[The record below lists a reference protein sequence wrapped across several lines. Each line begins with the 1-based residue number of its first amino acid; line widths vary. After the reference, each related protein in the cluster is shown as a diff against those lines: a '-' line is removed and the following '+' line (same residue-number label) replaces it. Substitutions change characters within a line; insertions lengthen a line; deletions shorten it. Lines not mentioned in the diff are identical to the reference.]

1 LFNRPFGYFSVSLRQ
16 FLTNKDQSMWKS
28 LGQFILKY
36 RIALLIILIAA
47 TAFMGFEAK
56 KIQLNYEFANAIP
69 TDHPK
74 YIAYQQF
81 RKKFGEDGNLLVI
94 GIQTDKLFNEKIFN
108 DYRQLAADIKKVQG
122 VEDIISLT
130 TAINLVKNEQA
141 EKFNPQVIFGDQPL
155 SQAEIDSIKNVF
167 LSLRFYRGLIYN
179 PETNAWL
186 MGIHINK
193 NVLNSKKRE
202 SVVAQIT
209 SLAESFGKKHS
220 LEMHLSGLPLIR
232 TLLATR
238 IAGEMKWF
246 LLISIILSAIIL
258 LLFFRS
264 VSSMLLSIAVVGIG
278 VVWSLGTMVLMDYKI
293 TLLTALI
300 PPLVV
305 VIGIPNCI
313 YFLNK
318 YHVSYNETGDQ
329 KEALIRMVD
338 RMGIVT
344 LFCNITAAIGFAVFF
359 LTRSQVLKEFGAV
372 AGVNIM
378 VLFFISLI
386 LIPVVLSFLPKP
398 KTRHTRYLENP
409 RLRRWLDRLERWSL
423 NHRKFIYSV
432 TAIILIVSVIG
443 MLRLESN
450 GYIVDDLPKT
460 DKIYTDLKFFE
471 NNFEGVM
478 PLEIIVDTKKKRGVN
493 NPGNLVKIDSLSRFL
508 AAMPEIGRPLNIT
521 EGLKF
526 ANQSF
531 NEDTNYTMPS
541 EFDLAN
547 LKPYLESNKDSS
559 ETSNSFNK
567 LIASF
572 IDSNKQQARISVSM
586 RDVGSYRLPQILDTI
601 QNTAEML
608 FNMDSV
614 TYVLELDS
622 LKKTLRADSV
632 QTIDSSRLKQNA
644 TIQLTGAS
652 VTFLEGSNFIINGL
666 KESIMWAFI
675 LIAVCMMYLFRS
687 FRILLCSL
695 IPNIIPLVITAGVM
709 GWLGVRIKPSTVL
722 IFSIALGIAIDV
734 TIRFLVN
741 YKQELPRNNYN
752 MKQTVIETIHGTGIS
767 IIYTSLVLIAGF
779 IIFCFS
785 GFGGT
790 QSLGWLTSL
799 TLVTATI
806 TNLVLLPSL
815 LITFIKKKK

>member
-1 LFNRPFGYFSVSLRQ
+1 
-16 FLTNKDQSMWKS
+16 MWKS

-36 RIALLIILIAA
+36 RIVVLILLIGI
-47 TAFMGFEAK
+47 TAFMAYEARK
-56 KIQLNYEFANAIP
+56 LELSYEFANAIP

-74 YIAYQQF
+74 YKAYQEF

-94 GIQTDKLFNEKIFN
+94 GIQTDKLFEEKVFN
-108 DYRQLAADIKKVQG
+108 DYIRLVRDIKNVQG
-122 VEDIISLT
+122 VEDVISLT
-130 TAINLVKNEQA
+130 TAINLIKNQET
-141 EKFNPQVIFGDQPL
+141 EKLNSRVIFGDPPL
-155 SQAEIDSIKNVF
+155 SQSEIDSCKNVF
-167 LSLRFYRGLIYN
+167 YSLPFYRGLLYN
-179 PETNAWL
+179 PGSNAWL
-186 MGIHINK
+186 LGVNINK
-193 NVLNSKKRE
+193 GVLVSKKRE
-202 SVVAQIT
+202 STVAQIT
-209 SLAESFGKKHS
+209 SLSNGFGEKHF
-220 LEMHLSGLPLIR
+220 LKIHLSGLPLIR
-232 TLLATR
+232 TVLAKR
-238 IAGEMKWF
+238 IADEMQWF
-246 LLISIILSAIIL
+246 LMISVILSAIIL

-264 VSSMLLSIAVVGIG
+264 VTSMLLSIAVVGIG
-278 VVWSLGTMVLMDYKI
+278 VIWSLGTMVLMDYKI

-329 KEALIRMVD
+329 TKALVKMVD

-372 AGVNIM
+372 AGLNIM
-378 VLFFISLI
+378 ALFFISLI
-386 LIPVVLSFLPKP
+386 IIPSVLSFLPAP
-398 KTRHTRYLENP
+398 KSRHTKYLDNP

-423 NHRKFIYSV
+423 NHRKFIYGV
-432 TAIILIVSVIG
+432 TAVVLIVAVIG
-443 MLRLESN
+443 IIRLESN

-471 NNFEGVM
+471 NNFKGVM
-478 PLEIIVDTKKKRGVN
+478 PLEIVVDTKKKRGVTR
-493 NPGNLVKIDSLSRFL
+493 NLTNLLKIDSLSQFL
-508 AAMPEIGRPLNIT
+508 AAMPEIGRPLTIT

-526 ANQSF
+526 AKQAFFEGDSNSYSAP
-531 NEDTNYTMPS
+531 T
-541 EFDLAN
+541 EFDMIP
-547 LKPYLESNKDSS
+547 LKPYLEENNNSIS
-559 ETSNSFNK
+559 SNSFNK
-567 LIASF
+567 LVSSF
-572 IDSNKQQARISVSM
+572 IDSNKQEARISVSM
-586 RDVGSYRLPQILDTI
+586 RDVGSYRLPKILDTI
-601 QNTAEML
+601 QQ
-608 FNMDSV
+608 
-614 TYVLELDS
+614 
-622 LKKTLRADSV
+622 KADSIFDKSNYTV
-632 QTIDSSRLKQNA
+632 
-644 TIQLTGAS
+644 QLTGAS
-652 VTFLEGSNFIINGL
+652 VTFLTGSNFIIEGL
-666 KESIMWAFI
+666 KESIMWAFG

-695 IPNIIPLVITAGVM
+695 IPNIIPLIITAGVM

-722 IFSIALGIAIDV
+722 IFSVALGIAIDV
-734 TIRFLVN
+734 TIRFLIN

-752 MKQTVIETIHGTGIS
+752 MKQTVIQTIHGTGIS

-815 LITFIKKKK
+815 LITFIRKKK